1 MESIYRTLGDQ
12 SAALSAVGYAEIAH
26 GIHRAKTDAQ
36 RSARQEFVS
45 ALVSQLSVYP
55 FTREAADIA
64 AKIGAEGM
72 MAGSIVPFADLLIGA
87 TALSLGFAV
96 LTADERH
103 FRLIPNLVV
112 HLFDPRA

>member
-45 ALVSQLSVYP
+45 GLVSQLSVCP
-55 FTREAADIA
+55 FTREAADVA
-64 AKIGAEGM
+64 ARVGAEGA
-72 MAGSIVPFADLLIGA
+72 MAGSAVPFADLLIGS
-87 TALSLGFAV
+87 TALSLGYSV

-103 FRLIPNLVV
+103 FRLIPGLVI
-112 HLFDPRA
+112 HLFNPRR